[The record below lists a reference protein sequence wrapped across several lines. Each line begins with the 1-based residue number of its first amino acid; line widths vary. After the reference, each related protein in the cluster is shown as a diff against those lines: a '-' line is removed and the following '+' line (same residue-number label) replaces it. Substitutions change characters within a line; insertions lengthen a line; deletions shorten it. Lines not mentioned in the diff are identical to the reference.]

1 MTYSMSK
8 QILFFSEVNWD
19 YLRQRHH
26 FFSELY
32 SNKNKVFY
40 FGKIGLR
47 YPKFSDFNSFK
58 LSTKK
63 EKVGLPENI
72 IFPKIIFLPPLN
84 LIFNLINRLFRIPK
98 ILSFLDKKS
107 DVVLHFY
114 QPTKLIID
122 LIDILKK
129 NNFKVKIIYD
139 CVQDY
144 RYHPGT
150 NDTIIKNEIDLVK
163 KSDIVIADSVI
174 NLDRLKDY
182 TDDILLIPPGVDLEH
197 FKIPLKVNEIVK
209 TSKIK
214 LLYYGNIRKD
224 LDIDLINKISEYKNI
239 ELTLVGLLN
248 LNPSILSNNIKI
260 LPSIP
265 YKDLPL
271 LISNFD
277 SLLLP
282 YDINNIFTQAIIP
295 AKFYECLATMLPIF
309 STKMKSTS
317 DYHNSLNIINLN
329 TDFKELK
336 VSNLTI
342 NEINQRNNII
352 NSCSWESRFNLF
364 YNEI

>member
-1 MTYSMSK
+1 MTYSMTK

-47 YPKFSDFNSFK
+47 YPKFSDLNSFK
-58 LSTKK
+58 ISSKK
-63 EKVGLPENI
+63 EEAGLSEKI

-84 LIFNLINRLFRIPK
+84 LIFNFINRLFRIPK
-98 ILSFLDKKS
+98 ILSLLDKKT

-114 QPTKLIID
+114 QPTKLIFD
-122 LIDILKK
+122 LIDVLKK
-129 NNFKVKIIYD
+129 NNFKVKIVYD

-150 NDTIIKNEIDLVK
+150 NDTLINNEINLVK
-163 KSDIVIADSVI
+163 KSDIVLADSVI
-174 NLDRLKDY
+174 NLNRLKKY

-197 FKIPLKVNEIVK
+197 FKIPLKLNEFVK

-248 LNPSILSNNIKI
+248 LNSSILSNNIKI

-317 DYHNSLNIINLN
+317 DYHDLLNIIDVN
-329 TDFKELK
+329 TDFNKLK
-336 VSNLTI
+336 ISKLTT

>member
-47 YPKFSDFNSFK
+47 YPKFSDLNLFK
-58 LSTKK
+58 LSIKKK
-63 EKVGLPENI
+63 EVALPENI
-72 IFPKIIFLPPLN
+72 NFPRIIFFPPLN
-84 LIFNLINRLFRIPK
+84 LFFNLLNRLLGIPK
-98 ILSFLDKKS
+98 ILSFLDQKS

-122 LIDILKK
+122 LIDIFKK

-150 NDTIIKNEIDLVK
+150 NDTIIKNEIDLVENA
-163 KSDIVIADSVI
+163 DIVIADSVI

-197 FKIPLKVNEIVK
+197 FKIPLKVHEIVK

-317 DYHNSLNIINLN
+317 DYHNLLNIINLN

-352 NSCSWESRFNLF
+352 TSCSWESRFNLF